1 MNVAWGLSL
10 ATSFA
15 EAVSLTVIVLGLAQV
30 LVNLVQLLAAARA
43 LADALPES
51 QPVAWRSQPY
61 DAPPIAI
68 LAPAFNEA
76 KTIEQSIRSLLAL
89 RYPHFEIIVINDGST
104 DGTLDALKRAF
115 ELEPVDRDSPFTLPH
130 AAVRC
135 VYAAP
140 LHPNL
145 IVIDKANG
153 GKADALNA
161 GINFAR
167 SPLFCSMDADSIL
180 EPDAMVGAVQ
190 PFLEDPTRVIAT
202 GGTVRISN
210 GCIVRNG
217 RVIEQRPP
225 RNLLALI
232 QSVEYM
238 RAFLLARLALS
249 HVGALM
255 IVSGAFGVFKR
266 NSVIEA
272 GGYLIGTVG
281 EDMELIVRLHRF
293 NRERE
298 RDYRIVFVP
307 EPVCWT
313 EAPETLGALSRQ
325 RKRWQRGALET
336 FTRHRSMLFSPR
348 YGRVGAIGLGQVL
361 LIDVLGPIAELL
373 GYLMIPAFTVL
384 GLISPDYALAFFTVT
399 VVFGIAL
406 SIGALVLEEVELRSF
421 PRSRDLLTLAFAA
434 VVENLGYRQLNT
446 LWRVQG
452 FWQWLR
458 KETSWGAMPRKG
470 FA

>member
-1 MNVAWGLSL
+1 MTWDFAQAVWI
-10 ATSFA
+10 A
-15 EAVSLTVIVLGLAQV
+15 EAVSLTVIGLGLAQV
-30 LVNLVQLLAAARA
+30 LVNLAQLVAAARA
-43 LADALPES
+43 LADSPPDA
-51 QPVAWRSQPY
+51 QPGAVWRSHPQ

-76 KTIEQSIRSLLAL
+76 KTIEQSVRSLLSL

-104 DGTLDALKRAF
+104 DATLDVLKRAF
-115 ELEPVDRDSPFTLPH
+115 GLQPVERACPFTLPH
-130 AAVRC
+130 AAVSC
-135 VYAAP
+135 VYGGP

-145 IVIDKANG
+145 VVIDKVNG

-180 EPDAMVGAVQ
+180 DPDAMIGAVQ
-190 PFLEDPTRVIAT
+190 PFLEDPTRVIAA

-210 GCIVRNG
+210 GCLVRNG

-225 RNLLALI
+225 RNLLALM

-266 NSVIEA
+266 QAVIDA
-272 GGYLIGTVG
+272 GGYSTGTVG

-293 NRERE
+293 NREQE

-313 EAPETLGALSRQ
+313 EAPESLDVLARQ
-325 RKRWQRGALET
+325 RTRWQRGALET
-336 FTRHRSMLFSPR
+336 FARHKDMLFSAR
-348 YGRVGAIGLGQVL
+348 YGRAGAIGLGQVL

-373 GYLMIPAFTVL
+373 GYLMIPAFTMM
-384 GLISPDYALAFFTVT
+384 GLVSPDYALAFLTVT
-399 VVFGIAL
+399 VAFGISL
-406 SIGALVLEEVELRSF
+406 SIGALVLEEAELRTL
-421 PRSRDLLTLAFAA
+421 PRNRDLFALAFAA
-434 VVENLGYRQLNT
+434 VVENFGYRQLNT

-458 KETSWGAMPRKG
+458 KEKSWGAMPRKG
-470 FA
+470 FR